1 MAKLGWPILAFFAR
15 VGCRTASRR
24 HRGILC
30 RSRRRRG
37 QLLPAIRAIRPSGL
51 NGLITFRARW
61 LQQSAAARTEWEFCL
76 FDMRAAGA
84 RLRQRVAENEVQDH
98 PNRIRN
104 EDRQQRP
111 HYVPHLPPLRVAV
124 DVSDQRNQS
133 HHEQENSVN
142 EQRLSPAWPFAC
154 FRIRWCDKEEQ
165 RHREAQIGEPCN
177 DPRCLWN
184 HAQFLCE
191 AAHASLLSPR
201 CRIAS
206 ITAATPP
213 ASHPSAVNA
222 AKLIHVWLNCGSG
235 KLPKRPLTKWK
246 TGQLAI
252 VSSHANATKTII
264 TRRFQSCSACSWSFA
279 PPRATVAFPTHEE
292 SRGRGNRRSSLAIG
306 PQDPNSFEP
315 AIQDRTCSATCFSSA
330 LVSAP
335 AAANASSS
343 RILSFSLIAMYLRD
357 TALRAR
363 NATVPANVAAATSP
377 LIPEPL

>member
-1 MAKLGWPILAFFAR
+1 MP
-15 VGCRTASRR
+15 
-24 HRGILC
+24 
-30 RSRRRRG
+30 
-37 QLLPAIRAIRPSGL
+37 
-51 NGLITFRARW
+51 
-61 LQQSAAARTEWEFCL
+61 
-76 FDMRAAGA
+76 AAGA

-133 HHEQENSVN
+133 HHEQKNSVN
-142 EQRLSPAWPFAC
+142 EQRLSPAWPFAY
-154 FRIRWCDKEEQ
+154 FRIRWCDKEEY

-222 AKLIHVWLNCGSG
+222 AKLIRVWLNCGSG

-264 TRRFQSCSACSWSFA
+264 TRRFQSCSACSVSFA
-279 PPRATVAFPTHEE
+279 SARASAACTSHEE
-292 SRGRGNRRSSLAIG
+292 GCGVGNRRQSLSIDRQAS
-306 PQDPNSFEP
+306 NSFEQ
-315 AIQDRTCSATCFSSA
+315 AMQDLICSATFFSSA
-330 LVSAP
+330 PVSP
-335 AAANASSS
+335 SASAIATTSP
-343 RILSFSLIAMYLRD
+343 IFSFSLL
-357 TALRAR
+357 
-363 NATVPANVAAATSP
+363 
-377 LIPEPL
+377 